1 MDGFGFV
8 WVQVGLSADR
18 CGLVWVQVGL
28 STSGEDLQC
37 CGLARSGFVV
47 FVTFV
52 LGFED
57 ESSLV
62 GRIVTSARFRAETL
76 GSWIKVAQ
84 PLLFSGFLSFCGDFG
99 EEKRLRR
106 FGVLIDR
113 FEAGSSCLEPA
124 SSLVAAASCSSCS
137 SSHL

>member
-47 FVTFV
+47 FVTFGV
-52 LGFED
+52 GIR
-57 ESSLV
+57 
-62 GRIVTSARFRAETL
+62 GRIH
-76 GSWIKVAQ
+76 
-84 PLLFSGFLSFCGDFG
+84 GDCERRRVFEVIPVFG
-99 EEKRLRR
+99 VKSESVQR
-106 FGVLIDR
+106 FGVL
-113 FEAGSSCLEPA
+113 GVCGG
-124 SSLVAAASCSSCS
+124 AAWCS
-137 SSHL
+137 SSFLASVHLLQFVFPSFQPRIKCLWMFDDFL